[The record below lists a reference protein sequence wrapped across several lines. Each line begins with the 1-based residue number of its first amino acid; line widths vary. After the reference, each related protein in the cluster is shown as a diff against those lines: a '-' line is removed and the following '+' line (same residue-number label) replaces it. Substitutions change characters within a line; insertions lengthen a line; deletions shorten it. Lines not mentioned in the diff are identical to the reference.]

1 MRKAAKTKTKKGAS
15 SRNKYTPEHH
25 EKARRYYLMGLNLS
39 EISILMKCPVR
50 TLEKWQKADEWT
62 KLSHGEAN
70 KVKALELHEAG
81 KSYNDIADMLK
92 ISRATVWRYL
102 KEARESQQ
110 WRINHSKQIRYE

>member
-1 MRKAAKTKTKKGAS
+1 MKKAVNPKPKKKAS
-15 SRNKYTPEHH
+15 TRNKYTLEHH
-25 EKARRYYLMGLNLS
+25 EKARKYYLMGLSLS
-39 EISILMKCPVR
+39 EISILMQCPVR

-62 KLSHGEAN
+62 KINHGEAN

-102 KEARESQQ
+102 KEARES
-110 WRINHSKQIRYE
+110 IE